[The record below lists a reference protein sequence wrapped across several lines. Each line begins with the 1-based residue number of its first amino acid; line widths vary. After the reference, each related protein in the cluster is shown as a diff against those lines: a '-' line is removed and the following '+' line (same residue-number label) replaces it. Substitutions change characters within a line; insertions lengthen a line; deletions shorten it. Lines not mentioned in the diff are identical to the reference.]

1 MKKRF
6 PQWWLT
12 PTWRSWLLLD
22 QSWLFRGLVASRRW
36 MYQRGWFRSVR
47 LPVPVIVVGSILVG
61 GTGKT
66 PLVLWLIEAL
76 RERGR
81 KVGVVSRGYG
91 GKSAQARL
99 VNLQDNPLEVGDE
112 PLLIARL
119 ARVPVAVGHSRVAA
133 AELLLEHC
141 PQLDVILSDDGL
153 QHLALKRDVEIAV
166 MDARGLGNGYMLPA
180 GPLREPPSRLNSVTA
195 IVLRDNAT
203 VPFTRTPLFRMN
215 LSIES
220 FTHVFSGETIDCL
233 AFAARFKKRLAAAGI
248 GYPQQF
254 FKCLKQAGVE
264 CAELSLPDHF
274 DFAASPFPADPE
286 LVVVITEKDMLKV
299 QHLKDDRVWVARA
312 RTAVEPGLIALIEQ
326 KIESRC
332 GSKTA

>member
-6 PQWWLT
+6 PQWWLS
-12 PTWRSWLLLD
+12 PSWRSWLLLD
-22 QSWLFRGLVASRRW
+22 QSWLFRGLVGLRRW
-36 MYQRGWFRSVR
+36 LYQHGWFKSVR

-66 PLVLWLIEAL
+66 PLVLWLTEAL
-76 RERGR
+76 RERGW

-91 GKSAQARL
+91 GRNTQARL
-99 VNLQDNPLEVGDE
+99 LSVQEHPLQVGDE
-112 PLLIARL
+112 PLLIAQL
-119 ARVPVAVGHSRVAA
+119 AKVPVAVGKNRVAA
-133 AELLLEHC
+133 AEVLLKHY

-166 MDARGLGNGYMLPA
+166 MDARGFGNGYMLPA
-180 GPLREPPSRLNSVTA
+180 GPLREPPSRLDHVTA

-203 VPFTRTPLFRMN
+203 VPSTRTPLFRMN

-220 FTHVFSGETIDCL
+220 FTHVCSGETIDCL
-233 AFAARFKKRLAAAGI
+233 MFAARFKKRLAAAGI

-254 FKCLKQAGVE
+254 FQSLKQAGLQ

-274 DFAASPFPADPE
+274 DFATSPFPCDPE
-286 LVVVITEKDMLKV
+286 LAIVITEKDMLKI
-299 QHLKDDRVWVARA
+299 QHLKDERIWVARA
-312 RTAVEPGLIALIEQ
+312 RTQVDVELINLIEQ
-326 KIESRC
+326 TIEAQR